1 MKFRPLMAAAMLALS
16 AAAFAAAP
24 APPDAKVENAWI
36 RWLPAK
42 LPAAGYAVIR
52 NVGDAPLRITGARSP
67 DYGMVML
74 HHSRLAHGDSTME
87 MVEHLDIPPHGS
99 VELAPGG
106 YHLMLAQPT
115 RAIKP
120 GDQATITFEFADGA
134 ELQTDFSVRP
144 ANASGPTD

>member
-1 MKFRPLMAAAMLALS
+1 MKFRTLIGAAMLALS
-16 AAAFAAAP
+16 ATALAAAP
-24 APPDAKVENAWI
+24 ASPDVQVEHAWI

-52 NVGDAPLRITGARSP
+52 NVGEGTLRLTGASSP

-87 MVEHLDIPPHGS
+87 MVDHLDIPAHGS

-106 YHLMLAQPT
+106 YHLMLSQPT
-115 RAIKP
+115 HAIKP
-120 GDQATITFEFADGA
+120 GDHVKVTFEFADGA
-134 ELQTDFSVRP
+134 QLQTDFSVRP
-144 ANASGPTD
+144 ANASGPGD

>member
-1 MKFRPLMAAAMLALS
+1 MNFRTLIGAAMLALS
-16 AAAFAAAP
+16 ATVFAAAP
-24 APPDAKVENAWI
+24 AADVQVKHAWI

-52 NVGDAPLRITGARSP
+52 NAGDEPLRLTGARSP

-87 MVEHLDIPPHGS
+87 RVDHLDIPAHGS
-99 VELAPGG
+99 VELSPGG
-106 YHLMLAQPT
+106 YHLMLSQPT
-115 RAIKP
+115 RTIKP
-120 GDQATITFEFADGA
+120 GDHVKVSFEFAGGG

-144 ANASGPTD
+144 ANASGPGD